1 MPGHLVFLV
10 NRDTQKSGFLCPGLR
25 KTRVVQSIFAR
36 VAIFRFFPCCGQL
49 GNIERFSNE
58 CRNAKTKEITNQS
71 QQGTILKR
79 LIGHLF
85 KSSVCVAR
93 IVFR

>member
-10 NRDTQKSGFLCPGLR
+10 NRDTQKRGFLCPVVTRFPGLR

-36 VAIFRFFPCCGQL
+36 VANLRFFPCCGKL
-49 GNIERFSNE
+49 GNIERFPNE
-58 CRNAKTKEITNQS
+58 CRNAKTKVITNQAK
-71 QQGTILKR
+71 QETILKR

-85 KSSVCVAR
+85 KS
-93 IVFR
+93 